1 MTYKEAV
8 RNSFSRYARHY
19 DRYSDIQR
27 ICASRLISKI
37 RSGPLGRILDVGC
50 GTGCYTRLLRDKFP
64 HSKIKAVDVSPEMIE
79 VAAEKLKDTG
89 VEFEVIDGEEVR
101 LDEEYDLI
109 TSNASFQW
117 FVDLEGALTKY
128 RAALSMGGIILF
140 SAFGPLTFRELQDSV
155 RCLSGTEFSVVSS
168 GFTGR
173 SGLEKILDGIFDDT
187 EVEEMI
193 HRQDHGSVTELL
205 RNIKYTGVRADG
217 IPWKRMWT
225 ARALS
230 GLEDIYR
237 RTHKDIIA
245 TYQVFFCKGVRR

>member
-8 RNSFSRYARHY
+8 RNSFSRYARYY

-27 ICASRLISKI
+27 ICALRLISRI
-37 RSGPLGRILDVGC
+37 RSGPLSRILDVGC

-64 HSKIKAVDVSPEMIE
+64 HSKIRAVDVSSEMIE
-79 VAAEKLKDTG
+79 VAAEKLKDADI
-89 VEFEVIDGEEVR
+89 EFDVIDGEDVR
-101 LDEEYDLI
+101 LDKKYDLI

-117 FVDLEGALTKY
+117 FEDLEGALTNYK
-128 RAALSMGGIILF
+128 AALNTGGMILF

-155 RCLSGTEFSVVSS
+155 RGLSGTEFSVVSS

-173 SGLEKILDGIFDDT
+173 RGLETMLNGIFDDT
-187 EVEEMI
+187 QVEEMI

-225 ARALS
+225 ARALG

-237 RTHKDIIA
+237 KMHKDIVA
-245 TYQVFFCKGVRR
+245 TYQVFFCKGVKR